1 MKKFVKIEMIIL
13 FIPVSTFILF
23 CVTHLLSKKNDSQ
36 IENTITTDDGVIADF
51 EYTKQNNL
59 SPAPIDYN

>member
-1 MKKFVKIEMIIL
+1 MKKFVKIEMILL

-36 IENTITTDDGVIADF
+36 IENTISKDESFITDVGN
-51 EYTKQNNL
+51 TKQNTL
-59 SPAPIDYN
+59 YPAPIDNN

>member
-1 MKKFVKIEMIIL
+1 MIIL

-59 SPAPIDYN
+59 SLLR